1 MDQAID
7 QHLRELEPLGKASSF
22 ADEVRSVLKEI
33 ELFEGCSDDECNVI
47 CEYMRCYGA
56 PRNTHILEEDSAGDF
71 LVIVLTGM
79 VDVVKAYGPD
89 DTRVVAHIGPG
100 GILGEMSLV
109 DGQRRFAT
117 CVSREPTDFAVLT
130 RADLNEILVDH
141 PRLANKLLLI
151 LLQLMTQ
158 RLREA
163 TLRMLPTLH
172 GEAV

>member
-1 MDQAID
+1 MDQSID
-7 QHLRELEPLGKASSF
+7 QHLRELEPLGKASAF
-22 ADEVRSVLKEI
+22 ADEIRGVLKNI
-33 ELFEGCSDDECNVI
+33 ELFDGCSDDECNVI

-56 PRNTHILEEDSAGDF
+56 PRGTRILEEESAGDF
-71 LVIVLTGM
+71 MVIVLTGQ
-79 VDVVKAYGPD
+79 VAVVKAYGLD
-89 DTRVVAHIGPG
+89 DTRAVADIGPG
-100 GILGEMSLV
+100 GILGEMSLI

-141 PRLANKLLLI
+141 PRLGNKLLLI

-158 RLREA
+158 RLRDA
-163 TLRMLPTLH
+163 TVRMLPTLC